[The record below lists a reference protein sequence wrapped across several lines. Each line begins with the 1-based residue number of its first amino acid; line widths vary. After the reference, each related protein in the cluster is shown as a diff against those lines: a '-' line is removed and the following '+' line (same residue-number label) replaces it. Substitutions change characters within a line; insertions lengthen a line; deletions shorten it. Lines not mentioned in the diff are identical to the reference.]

1 VAALLAAGA
10 NAGAQNKQGST
21 PLHYAAGD
29 VSFISRRK
37 LCRE

>member
-29 VSFISRRK
+29 VFISRRK